1 MERRVRRI
9 YESSIYRNFGE
20 QPPLFE
26 IQLGYGL
33 LSLVNQ
39 ADGALLLGEIEYCKN
54 QIDAEYGIS
63 LPHIH
68 IRDNMTLKLYQYS
81 ILFRGE
87 EVGKANATKLG
98 NYFCMDLGNVENELD
113 NSSWEKVKE
122 PVYDQD
128 CFIIP
133 KSEVEDY
140 KDAGY
145 ICVAPEKVIR
155 EHLVSIIKK
164 YRTKILDQCMVNKL
178 TEKVR
183 INNPDVFSDVLFIHQ
198 FSTSNMKILLN
209 SLLEEDV
216 SIRDM
221 NTIFEGIADYI
232 NEERNPLRLAE
243 KVRGCLA
250 YSFIRKNLDEKKF
263 LHVIRLSQKLSEL
276 LAENVYWPQSG
287 IERPYFDLEP
297 QLKKQLAKRVDE
309 CIERLSGSVY
319 PWVFICVPDLRLPF
333 SEYIHY
339 QVPGAHVIA
348 DTELYALNHEFNIQM
363 EGKLSLDGE

>member
-87 EVGKANATKLG
+87 EVEKANATKLG

-145 ICVAPEKVIR
+145 ICVAPERVIR
-155 EHLVSIIKK
+155 EHLVSIIRK

-183 INNPDVFSDVLFIHQ
+183 INNPDVFSDVFFTNQ
-198 FSTSNMKILLN
+198 FSTSDMKILLN
-209 SLLEEDV
+209 SLLEEEV

-221 NTIFEGIADYI
+221 NTILEGIADYI

-243 KVRGCLA
+243 KVRGRLA
-250 YSFIRKNLDEKKF
+250 YSFIRKYSDKKKF
-263 LHVIRLSQKLSEL
+263 LHVIRVSQKLSEL

-287 IERPYFDLEP
+287 IECPYFALDP
-297 QLKKQLAKRVDE
+297 KQRKKLTKRVDE
-309 CIERLSGSVY
+309 CMEQLSGSDY
-319 PWVFICVPDLRLPF
+319 PWVFVCVSNLRLPF
-333 SEYIHY
+333 FEYIHY
-339 QVPGAHVIA
+339 QVPSAHVIA
-348 DTELYALNHEFNIQM
+348 DTEVYALMDEFNIQV
-363 EGKLSLDGE
+363 EAELTLDEE